1 MTGNGIKL
9 LVVENFG
16 TMRTVIVNMLKQL
29 GYANVFEAE
38 DGVKALSIMEK
49 ESVHLI
55 ISDWDMPNMD
65 GIELLRRIRAD
76 GRSKNTPFLMLTS
89 KSLKEEILEAARAG
103 VSNYLTKPFTP
114 KAVKEKISM
123 ILGS

>member
-89 KSLKEEILEAARAG
+89 KSLKVEP
-103 VSNYLTKPFTP
+103 V
-114 KAVKEKISM
+114 
-123 ILGS
+123 